1 MSGDRRAPESAPAPF
16 DAMGSA
22 RRSGWHLSRE
32 VQVSHLIATITVAVS
47 CLWYVAKLE
56 QRIALLEQQASV
68 QESNH
73 ARLLAELLGR
83 AVDRAAVLA
92 DHADAA
98 RSAGQACERA
108 YDSLAKDVTP

>member
-73 ARLLAELLGR
+73 ARLHVRLDKIDEKLDRIIECYARPVSVGR
-83 AVDRAAVLA
+83 
-92 DHADAA
+92 
-98 RSAGQACERA
+98 
-108 YDSLAKDVTP
+108 

>member
-73 ARLLAELLGR
+73 ARLHARLHVRLDKIDEKLDRIIERYARPVSVGR
-83 AVDRAAVLA
+83 
-92 DHADAA
+92 
-98 RSAGQACERA
+98 
-108 YDSLAKDVTP
+108 